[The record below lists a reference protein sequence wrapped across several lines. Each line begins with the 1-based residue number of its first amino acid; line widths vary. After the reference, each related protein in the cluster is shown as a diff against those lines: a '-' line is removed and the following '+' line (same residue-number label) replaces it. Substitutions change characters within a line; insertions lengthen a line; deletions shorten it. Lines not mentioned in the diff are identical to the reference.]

1 MEIWKH
7 LKTDSLYLVL
17 GEATCSTNGALEEG
31 QPAVVYYSL
40 TYQRWFYRKASEFYD
55 GRFVKVEAPEWKG
68 KTLAPP
74 GEKIITGVCDVCDIR
89 YEYCICHVDCP
100 KCDGVGTYQW
110 CHGGETL
117 TCSGCGGTGR
127 YEK

>member
-55 GRFVKVEAPEWKG
+55 GRFVKVDAPDWRG
-68 KTLAPP
+68 KL
-74 GEKIITGVCDVCDIR
+74 KI
-89 YEYCICHVDCP
+89 VDCE
-100 KCDGVGTYQW
+100 KCDGVGSYQW
-110 CHGGETL
+110 CHGGETMI
-117 TCSGCGGTGR
+117 CSECNGTGQDVNQR
-127 YEK
+127 R